1 MKKPLKI
8 FVIVVASFFVLNGLK
23 NAFTGFVV
31 STAVSRAAHVPASV
45 GSVSLQFTR
54 ARLTLKNV
62 KLFNPRGYPE
72 KLLLDLP
79 EVDVQFD
86 PASIF
91 TGRPHFKKIKVNMKE
106 LIVIKNRDG
115 QVNVN
120 ALKPAKTQVVESK
133 KDRTPQKTAGIRID
147 ELTLSIGQVVYKD
160 YSVGRTPSTQVFD
173 LHVQERTFRNVESLS
188 GVVSILMFETLT
200 RTTLNR
206 LVNLDMAL
214 FKEGAGSALTK
225 GLGLAGN
232 GADTVQDAAK
242 SILDLFN

>member
-1 MKKPLKI
+1 MKRTWKI
-8 FVIVVASFFVLNGLK
+8 FVIAAVSLLVLNGAK

-31 STAVSRAAHVPASV
+31 STALSRAAHVPASV
-45 GSVSLQFTR
+45 GSVSLQLTR

-91 TGRPHFKKIKVNMKE
+91 TGRLHFKKIKVNLKE
-106 LIVIKNRDG
+106 LIVIKSRDG

-120 ALKPAKTQVVESK
+120 ALRPSKTQVAESK
-133 KDRTPQKTAGIRID
+133 KNGAPQRTAGIRID

-160 YSVGRTPSTQVFD
+160 YSAGRTPSTQVFD

-188 GVVSILMFETLT
+188 SVVSILMFETLT

-206 LVNLDMAL
+206 LVNLDTTL

-242 SILDLFN
+242 GILNLFN